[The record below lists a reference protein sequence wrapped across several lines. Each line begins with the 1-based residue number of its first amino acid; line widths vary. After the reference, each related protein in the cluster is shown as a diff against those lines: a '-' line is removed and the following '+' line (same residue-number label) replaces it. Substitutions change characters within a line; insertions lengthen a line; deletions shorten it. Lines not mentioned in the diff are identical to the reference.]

1 MVKKIVLNKKPEEK
15 KSNKLDT
22 LSARFEGYKELKKQP
37 KKVEVKIHEKNGEP
51 KKNQEKPKKVA
62 KSTPKKGGRMTDEN
76 KKKFQENLN
85 EDLENY
91 FKCKTFVFKTI
102 PRIQN

>member
-1 MVKKIVLNKKPEEK
+1 MVKKIILKKTEEK
-15 KSNKLDT
+15 KSNKPDT

-37 KKVEVKIHEKNGEP
+37 KKVEVKINEKKSNEKKGEP
-51 KKNQEKPKKVA
+51 KKNQENPKKVS
-62 KSTPKKGGRMTDEN
+62 KPTQKKGGPMTDEQ

-91 FKCKTFVFKTI
+91 FKCKTLQILNNF
-102 PRIQN
+102 